1 MSSINPI
8 ASPVVPAQAEP
19 NEIQK
24 NRIMMN
30 QSGVLDINAQTEQ
43 EAIKKLSQEFESVFL
58 GLVLKSMRDTVPK
71 SGLIDGGNGEA
82 VFSSMLD
89 TEYAKAMSKQ
99 GSAGL
104 SEMIEK
110 QLLGTRSQVKVPVS
124 PTALQTYQDLAL
136 KR

>member
-1 MSSINPI
+1 MSRISPSANPLDATHA
-8 ASPVVPAQAEP
+8 ASS
-19 NEIQK
+19 EIQK
-24 NRIMMN
+24 SRIMMN
-30 QSGVLDINAQTEQ
+30 QNGILDINAQSET

-58 GLVLKSMRDTVPK
+58 GIVLKSMRDTVPK
-71 SGLIDGGNGEA
+71 SELIDGGNGEA
-82 VFSSMLD
+82 VFRSMLD
-89 TEYAKAMSKQ
+89 TEYAKAMAKQ

-110 QLLGTRSQVKVPVS
+110 QLLGSRSQVKIPVS